1 MICAIVPAA
10 GRSRRMNTQKLLLP
24 FGGQTVIRRVVD
36 SLLQGGV
43 NEVVVV
49 TGPESEAIRAA
60 LQGLPVRFAVN
71 PDTGS
76 DMLASIRCGLR
87 ALPTAAQTI
96 VLLPGDHPAVSSQTI
111 HALLAAYATCGRAI
125 MVPVHAGRHGHPLVF
140 SARFRD
146 ELLAGYESTGVR
158 GLLTQHADE
167 VAEWPAPDT
176 AVIEDLDMPAD
187 YERALRQFE
196 VPR

>member
-10 GRSRRMNTQKLLLP
+10 GQSRRMKTQKLLLP

-43 NEVVVV
+43 NEVIVV
-49 TGPESEAIRAA
+49 TGPESDAIRAA

-87 ALPTAAQTI
+87 ALPPAAQTI
-96 VLLPGDHPAVSSQTI
+96 VLLPGDHPAVSAQTI
-111 HALLAAYATCGRAI
+111 RALLAAYAACDRAI
-125 MVPVHAGRHGHPLVF
+125 MVPVHAGRRGHPLIF
-140 SARFRD
+140 STRFRD
-146 ELLAGYESTGVR
+146 GILTGYETTGVR

-167 VAEWPAPDT
+167 VAERPAPNAT
-176 AVIEDLDMPAD
+176 VLVDLDTPLD
-187 YERALRQFE
+187 YDQAREGTA
-196 VPR
+196 